1 MLVAVGV
8 GVGGR
13 LVAVRVGVGGTRVA
27 VRVGVGGR
35 LVLVGVGVG
44 GRLVLVRVGVGGRL
58 VLVGVG
64 VGGRLVLVG
73 VGLAGILV
81 QRMGE
86 GSFFI
91 LVGMGVEAMFIKAA
105 GLERTL
111 AWFGLR
117 GMLVLTRTAPDFSEF
132 AAAYTGCF
140 CTRELV
146 NIIAIITPT
155 IKDNLMIELIIGN
168 VLFLRVCILF
178 SHLFYW

>member
-1 MLVAVGV
+1 MKIGV
-8 GVGGR
+8 GVGGT
-13 LVAVRVGVGGTRVA
+13 LVA

-44 GRLVLVRVGVGGRL
+44 GTLVLVGVGVEGTL

-64 VGGRLVLVG
+64 VGGTLVFVG

-91 LVGMGVEAMFIKAA
+91 LVGMGVEAMFIKGA

-111 AWFGLR
+111 AWFGVR

-146 NIIAIITPT
+146 KIIARITPT

-168 VLFLRVCILF
+168 VLFLRVCIFF
-178 SHLFYW
+178 SHLVYW